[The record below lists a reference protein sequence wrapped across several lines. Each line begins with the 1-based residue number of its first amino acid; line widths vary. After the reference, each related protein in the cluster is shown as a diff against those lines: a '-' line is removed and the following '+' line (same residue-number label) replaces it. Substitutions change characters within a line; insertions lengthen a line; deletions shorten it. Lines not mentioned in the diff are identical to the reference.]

1 VADYK
6 FTQDW
11 FHWAPELWEKL
22 VPLLPEREAFL
33 ELGSFEGRSTVWIVE
48 NMMQDGGFIDCV
60 DTWAGGEEHEVLDM
74 GEVEKNFDHNIDK
87 VLGGAVENTRAVEG
101 WTLHTRY
108 ASPAPTESQRKKV
121 YKYKCKSTIMLGEK
135 LCDPQFSRRPLYDFI
150 YIDASHT
157 APDVLTD
164 ACMAW
169 PLLKKDG
176 VMVFDDYLWG
186 EPRDIL
192 HRPKLA
198 VDAFTNIFA
207 EQLVPVH
214 LGYQL
219 VVRKK

>member
-1 VADYK
+1 MADYK

-22 VPLLPEREAFL
+22 IPLLPARERFL
-33 ELGSFEGRSTVWIVE
+33 ELGAYEGRSTAWATE
-48 NMMQDGGFIDCV
+48 HMLQDDGVLLSV
-60 DTWAGGEEHEVLDM
+60 DTWEGAEEHKGGGVNM
-74 GEVEKNFDHNIDK
+74 AEVEKNFDHNHQ
-87 VLGGAVENTRAVEG
+87 VLRELYPNRSILKFKMTSYEALTKLAGG
-101 WTLHTRY
+101 L
-108 ASPAPTESQRKKV
+108 P
-121 YKYKCKSTIMLGEK
+121 
-135 LCDPQFSRRPLYDFI
+135 FDFI

-169 PLLKKDG
+169 PLLIKDG

-186 EPRDIL
+186 DPRDVL

-198 VDAFTNIFA
+198 VDTFTNIFA